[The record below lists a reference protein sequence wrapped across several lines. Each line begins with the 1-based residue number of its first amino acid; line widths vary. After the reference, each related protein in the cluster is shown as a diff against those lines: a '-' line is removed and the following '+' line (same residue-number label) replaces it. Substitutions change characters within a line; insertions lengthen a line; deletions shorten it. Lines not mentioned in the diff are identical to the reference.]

1 MSETHSLSSLQDTS
15 KSLSL
20 QILSSEEKAART
32 EAELRIER
40 EWRNDLQSK
49 ESKTKDQIHNLQ
61 LNIKHLNDE
70 AKVFLKSE
78 KKTRDIII
86 FNCFPH

>member
-70 AKVFLKSE
+70 AKVFFSNRKKSSQYYY
-78 KKTRDIII
+78 
-86 FNCFPH
+86 F

>member
-1 MSETHSLSSLQDTS
+1 MSEIHSFSSLQDSS

-32 EAELRIER
+32 EAELCIER

-49 ESKTKDQIHNLQ
+49 ESKTKEQIHNLQ
-61 LNIKHLNDE
+61 MNIKHLNDE
-70 AKVFLKSE
+70 SKVF
-78 KKTRDIII
+78 IA
-86 FNCFPH
+86 N